1 MSNLRILHATSP
13 IAPLMQ
19 NDIVFLRLDTPR
31 RAKKT
36 SLEVIQSPYDC
47 FGGEMT
53 SQIDELVRMRDIETL
68 YELMT
73 EDDEWMTQLD
83 AAEGLVKL
91 GDRRGYEFL
100 LSATLSDD
108 DSILEVAQEIT
119 DSPEFSRMK
128 MEVEAEQER
137 MHRVR
142 LDSAKKRLQA
152 GGKVFRYKMVY
163 LPAGALMVDDP
174 LSKGF
179 DIPALEEH
187 GLEGWE
193 VVHMLPSRRAL
204 LVGSIDDHF
213 TGAYFLLKKEFLPN
227 ESPDLDSP

>member
-1 MSNLRILHATSP
+1 MA
-13 IAPLMQ
+13 
-19 NDIVFLRLDTPR
+19 
-31 RAKKT
+31 
-36 SLEVIQSPYDC
+36 
-47 FGGEMT
+47 
-53 SQIDELVRMRDIETL
+53 SQITELVRMRDAEAL

-73 EDDEWMTQLD
+73 EDEEWMTQLD

-100 LSATLSDD
+100 LSAMMSDD
-108 DSILEVAQEIT
+108 ESILEVAREIL
-119 DSPEFSRMK
+119 DSPEFARMRN
-128 MEVEAEQER
+128 EVEAERER
-137 MHRVR
+137 SHRAR
-142 LDSAKKRLQA
+142 LDSAKQRLQQ

-163 LPAGALMVDDP
+163 LPAGALMGEDP

-179 DIPALEEH
+179 GIPALEEH

-213 TGAYFLLKKEFLPN
+213 TGAYFLLKKEILPG
-227 ESPDLDSP
+227 EAAELDKD